1 LAASWC
7 FYPLNNNCMNSSTN
21 WHSLTLIFLLP
32 VLHCTVKG
40 QSITGDTLFI
50 NNKVEISVRFPSTI
64 STFTINPLDAQV
76 NRRSMDNTLY
86 LNAKS
91 NQMESASLSLA
102 EGGRNHQFYLV
113 YKKNIPI
120 SNPDALN
127 IDYSTTAKIEDRN
140 RQKAAADAVVNNKF
154 RFLSLTAAAKQYVGQ
169 KKYKEAKDSYEQA
182 LLLKPND
189 PGVVKELKKVNKL
202 LDAANKTKPVT
213 TTDEEITTPV
223 TDLNVYTKE
232 ELAAKYPGIDFSK
245 PPVEQ
250 QYFSNAYNAKKNEK
264 TLNRILSESPRID
277 INGKDNKVKLVCQ
290 AIYQEDNNIFIKLL
304 VQNSS
309 KKDFLTGAMMLSW
322 KKKSGE
328 LYGLYPVYLY
338 PTAPPGIKP
347 GKETVLV
354 YVCQPAAI
362 ADDDNLKFEMSDRS
376 KKTNLAISFKGS
388 VYNTERRH

>member
-1 LAASWC
+1 
-7 FYPLNNNCMNSSTN
+7 MNSSTN
-21 WHSLTLIFLLP
+21 RLILTLVT
-32 VLHCTVKG
+32 VLSAMCNPAGG

-76 NRRSMDNTLY
+76 NRRSMDNTVY

-91 NQMESASLSLA
+91 NKMESASLSLA

-140 RQKAAADAVVNNKF
+140 RQKAAAAAVANSKF
-154 RFLSLTAAAKQYVGQ
+154 EFLILTSAAKQYVSQ

-189 PGVVKELKKVNKL
+189 PSVVKELKKVNKL
-202 LDAANKTKPVT
+202 LDAANKTKPVI
-213 TTDEEITTPV
+213 TTDEEIATPV
-223 TDLNVYTKE
+223 TDNNVYTKE
-232 ELAAKYPGIDFSK
+232 ELTAKYPGIDFSK
-245 PPVEQ
+245 PPPEQ

-264 TLNRILSESPRID
+264 TVNRILAETPRID
-277 INGKDNKVKLVCQ
+277 ISGKDNKVKLVCQ
-290 AIYQEDNNIFIKLL
+290 GIYQEDNNIFIKLL

-338 PTAPPGIKP
+338 PTAPPGVKP
-347 GKETVLV
+347 GKETALI
-354 YVCQPAAI
+354 YVCQPAAVG
-362 ADDDNLKFEMSDRS
+362 DDDNLKFEMSDRQ
-376 KKTNLAISFKGS
+376 KKTALVISFKGS